1 MGGVLV
7 RLGPY
12 TDLVGDDSM
21 SADEFWSMW
30 LSSPAVRRFES
41 GVSTV
46 EEFGEEIVNELG
58 LPFSAQELIRRF
70 LDWPKGLF
78 AGAHEL
84 VRLVRESHPVAVL
97 SNINALHWTSQRD
110 HQTISR
116 MFDVQFLSYEIGL
129 VKPDLTVFHHVI
141 NELGVE
147 PDAIFFLDDNQA
159 NVSAARGVGIDAV
172 LVKTIDEV
180 RQVLANRGVLRP

>member
-1 MGGVLV
+1 
-7 RLGPY
+7 
-12 TDLVGDDSM
+12 M

-30 LSSPAVRRFES
+30 LSSPAVRRLDG
-41 GVSTV
+41 GVSSV
-46 EEFGEEIVNELG
+46 NEFGEEIVKELG
-58 LPFSAQELIRRF
+58 LPFAPQELIQRF
-70 LDWPKGLF
+70 LEWPKGLF
-78 AGAHEL
+78 DGAYE
-84 VRLVRESHPVAVL
+84 VVQRVRESRTVAVL
-97 SNINALHWTSQRD
+97 SNINVLHWTSQRD
-110 HQTISR
+110 HETISR

-172 LVKTIDEV
+172 LVNSVDQMRRALV
-180 RQVLANRGVLRP
+180 DRGVLHL